1 MNTYSFIHMVENKL
15 EKDYVQKRL
24 ISINRV
30 NKLLEQLRNEK
41 NNNEIKDLM
50 RAIEFQFEVS
60 NLNVYGWF

>member
-24 ISINRV
+24 INKNEV
-30 NKLLEQLRNEK
+30 NDYLEQLRHEK
-41 NNNEIKDLM
+41 NDNEVKDLM